1 MWHISG
7 QPVQWLLYGPTD
19 AAIHR
24 TQTTIHQTIHDSSS
38 ILVHLCKKQ
47 THHLSQIFVRSRPNQ
62 NNEDGHR
69 SRRRLTRVPSL
80 KTERRWPISTTEE
93 EAAYGCAVAA
103 HDEYIKT
110 RLDSGNIFLC
120 SGACCR
126 MRGSFITQLVRPRAV
141 VSIRPACN
149 LHISGGIVLAGS
161 RCRHPPL
168 CIRSPAHYD
177 SRGNVEDDEL
187 AARLAFHKFSL
198 SFSNNMQ
205 RSVVFF
211 VFFLKSGNKT
221 EMLLMFPSQLK
232 LSVAVQ
238 ETYQI
243 YIFHIVYRKK
253 IELRTALSTPS
264 QY

>member
-7 QPVQWLLYGPTD
+7 QPVQWLLYWPTD

-24 TQTTIHQTIHDSSS
+24 TQTTIHQTTHDSSS

-47 THHLSQIFVRSRPNQ
+47 THHLSQIFVRSSPNQ
-62 NNEDGHR
+62 NNEDRHR

-187 AARLAFHKFSL
+187 AARLAFHKFSP

-205 RSVVFF
+205 RSVVFL
-211 VFFLKSGNKT
+211 VFFK
-221 EMLLMFPSQLK
+221 E
-232 LSVAVQ
+232 
-238 ETYQI
+238 
-243 YIFHIVYRKK
+243 R
-253 IELRTALSTPS
+253 
-264 QY
+264 